1 MMKLSSASNEGKF
14 NCSLFTISEYGYR
27 LRRVFETLSRDY
39 GLGLNLDSYDW
50 DGYIYLWLSDIL
62 SLKLMWSEATK
73 LFDDELAG
81 EFPWFN
87 KDNSETSDFHQLSDS
102 LFLELTSVI
111 DYYLPKRTYTIWA
124 LRRHNDDSVILI
136 EGADYRILAWE
147 DAVRQGILTHPF
159 REKSCDRLSTI
170 LASYFATL
178 PAKQYW
184 KKK

>member
-62 SLKLMWSEATK
+62 SLKLMWSEASK

-81 EFPWFN
+81 EFLGLIKTIVKLAIF
-87 KDNSETSDFHQLSDS
+87 TSCP
-102 LFLELTSVI
+102 I
-111 DYYLPKRTYTIWA
+111 
-124 LRRHNDDSVILI
+124 
-136 EGADYRILAWE
+136 
-147 DAVRQGILTHPF
+147 PF
-159 REKSCDRLSTI
+159 S
-170 LASYFATL
+170 
-178 PAKQYW
+178 
-184 KKK
+184 